1 MFRQEDYEF
10 VYKIVLIGDCSV
22 GKTSYLNRFMH
33 NTFGQVSA
41 TMGVDYKTKI
51 VTFQSGKNVKVTI
64 WDTSGEEKY
73 KALTSAHFN
82 GAAGVLLLFS
92 IDEQKSFQN
101 CLSWLKTV
109 KDNTDEVNSD
119 LTLRVASFCSLE
131 ARAISSKRILQRE
144 WSAKI

>member
-1 MFRQEDYEF
+1 MFRQEDYEL

-33 NTFGQVSA
+33 NTFGQVAA
-41 TMGVDYKTKI
+41 TMGVDYKSKI

-101 CLSWLKTV
+101 CLSWLKAV
-109 KDNTDEVNSD
+109 KDNTDEVD
-119 LTLRVASFCSLE
+119 IFITVGMCHFASWQQE
-131 ARAISSKRILQRE
+131 
-144 WSAKI
+144 